1 MKALRSAT
9 AFAPATVAN
18 VAVGFDLLG
27 FPIEAV
33 GDEVTV
39 VRAKKAGVRVAGVEW
54 VRKDWAVAVPED
66 PARNT
71 AAVALRS
78 LLEGVGTRLSGGF
91 EIRIR
96 KGIPLGSGM
105 GGSAASAVGAVVAA
119 NAFLDD
125 PLSKEELF
133 VHALRGEEAASGA
146 PHGDNVAPCL
156 FGGLVVCRSV
166 APPDIVS
173 VPVPNGVFCALVRPH
188 AQVSTREA
196 RKILM
201 PDVPMDAFVRQT
213 AALAGVIVGCF
224 TNDVRLIAR
233 SLADHVIE
241 PQRAKLIPGFAA
253 AREAAL
259 REEALGCSIS
269 GSGPSVFAWALS
281 VARAESVRR
290 AMAAAFEAA
299 GVKADSWVSRVSWDG
314 AVVRSTSEGP

>member
-1 MKALRSAT
+1 MRLHPSAT

-27 FPIEAV
+27 FPIDAV

-39 VRAKKAGVRVAGVEW
+39 VRAKKPGVRVTAVEW
-54 VRKDWAVAVPED
+54 ARKEWEVALPED
-66 PARNT
+66 PTKNT
-71 AAVALRS
+71 AAVALGS
-78 LLEGVGTRLSGGF
+78 LLKAAGSRLSGGF

-156 FGGLVVCRSV
+156 FGGLALCRSV
-166 APPDIVS
+166 DPPDIVS
-173 VPVPNGVFCALVRPH
+173 IPVPNGIFCVLVRPH

-196 RKILM
+196 RKLLR
-201 PDVPMDAFVRQT
+201 PEVPMDAFVRQ
-213 AALAGVIVGCF
+213 AGGLAGVIVGCF
-224 TNDVRLIAR
+224 TNDVRLIGR

-253 AREAAL
+253 VREAAL
-259 REEALGCSIS
+259 SEEALGCSIS

-281 VARAESVRR
+281 IARAERVRR
-290 AMAAAFEAA
+290 SMVAAFEAA
-299 GVKADSWVSRVSWDG
+299 GLKADSWVSRVSWDG
-314 AVVRSTSEGP
+314 AVVRLTPERP